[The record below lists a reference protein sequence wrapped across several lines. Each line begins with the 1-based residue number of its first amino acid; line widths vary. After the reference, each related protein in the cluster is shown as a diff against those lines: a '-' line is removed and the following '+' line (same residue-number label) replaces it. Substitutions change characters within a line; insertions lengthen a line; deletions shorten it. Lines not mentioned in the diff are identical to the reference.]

1 MTNLDRSR
9 PVTPFRPLL
18 AFLCLL
24 CLAFHIPLQAQSP
37 ASSADVPPPLS
48 VRFMAW
54 ESAIANLLLRDA
66 RGEFVPVTIP
76 AYNWGPIY
84 EVPATGDSLVL
95 YREVE
100 KDGVKTHQIVAQARL
115 EPGCR
120 EFQVALVRQS
130 GEQPY
135 RMIALPRD
143 LHVFGAG
150 VVRVFNF
157 SPHPIAV
164 RLGDQEVRLGPLEW
178 RLVTVSPDNKYR
190 VVMLS
195 AIQIDGTWVGGGNRV
210 ISLRPD
216 HRGDLMI
223 VHSGTRIG
231 LAPGVASD
239 TADLTQTLIETEYIS
254 PRMRRLAGGQ

>member
-1 MTNLDRSR
+1 MNSFRS
-9 PVTPFRPLL
+9 LL
-18 AFLCLL
+18 AFLCLFG
-24 CLAFHIPLQAQSP
+24 LALHAQASA
-37 ASSADVPPPLS
+37 ASVPTATPTFSL
-48 VRFMAW
+48 RFMGW
-54 ESAIANLLLRDA
+54 ESAITQLLLRDA

-76 AYNWGPIY
+76 AYNWGPTY
-84 EVPATGDSLVL
+84 EVPATGETLAL

-100 KDGVKTHQIVAQARL
+100 KDGVKTHQVVAQARL

-120 EFQVALVRQS
+120 EFQVALVRQP

-150 VVRVFNF
+150 IVRVFNF

-164 RLGDQEVRLGPLEW
+164 RLGEQELQLSPLEW
-178 RLVTVSPDNKYR
+178 RFANVSPDNKYR

-195 AIQIDGTWVGGGNRV
+195 AIQIAGAWVSGGNRV

-216 HRGDLMI
+216 HRGDIMI
-223 VHSGTRIG
+223 AHSGTRIG
-231 LAPGVASD
+231 LAPGSASD

-254 PRMRRLAGGQ
+254 PRMRRLAAAN

>member
-1 MTNLDRSR
+1 MN
-9 PVTPFRPLL
+9 PFRPLL
-18 AFLCLL
+18 AYLCLFG
-24 CLAFHIPLQAQSP
+24 LALHAPLHAQAGAPSAP
-37 ASSADVPPPLS
+37 AATPPLNL
-48 VRFMAW
+48 RFTGW
-54 ESAIANLLLRDA
+54 ESAVSNLFVRGA

-76 AYNWGPIY
+76 AYNWGPTY
-84 EVPATGDSLVL
+84 EIPATGEMLAL

-100 KDGVKTHQIVAQARL
+100 KDGVKTHQVIAQTRL

-120 EFQVALVRQS
+120 EFQVALVRQA

-150 VVRVFNF
+150 IVRVFNF

-164 RLGDQEVRLGPLEW
+164 RLGEQDIQLSPLEW
-178 RLVTVSPDNKYR
+178 RFANVSPDNKYR

-195 AIQIDGTWVGGGNRV
+195 AIQIAGAWVSGGNRV

-223 VHSGTRIG
+223 VHSGTRLG
-231 LAPGVASD
+231 LAPGAASD
-239 TADLTQTLIETEYIS
+239 TADLTQTIIETEYIS
-254 PRMRRLAGGQ
+254 PRMRRLATAN